1 MSFQEVSGIQAG
13 FETEEVQEAGEN
25 QFTWQLPTGLKQKP
39 LTLKR
44 GVMSI
49 PSPLMVWC
57 ASVLE
62 SGLAKPI
69 KTKTVWVFLL
79 NEMGIP
85 VMTWSFA
92 NAYPVRW
99 EVGSFSSTKN
109 EVAVETIEMCYTV
122 CSKVV

>member
-1 MSFQEVSGIQAG
+1 MIVLCILARFGALCTHVFRQSSF
-13 FETEEVQEAGEN
+13 
-25 QFTWQLPTGLKQKP
+25 
-39 LTLKR
+39 
-44 GVMSI
+44 
-49 PSPLMVWC
+49 
-57 ASVLE
+57 E